1 MSTIT
6 TLTEDEV
13 NNQGMLEF
21 NKPDIPMPSSMP
33 GFDLKTIVIII
44 LVILLAFSLI
54 GINLINFM
62 SGIVDY
68 IGDILRPLIGSF
80 LSAFTYITGV
90 TINTTTDVIADTA
103 KTGIDIAEDTLQSVG
118 NILIDASKRDV
129 VTEVSEKI
137 ERSSGDEPKNEP
149 EPDSGET
156 SIQNPI
162 TAKKTNWC
170 LVGDQN
176 QRRSCASVKDADK
189 CMSGDIFPTQ
199 ESCLNPNLITNV
211 LPDKQRV
218 TLVN

>member
-6 TLTEDEV
+6 SLTEDEV
-13 NNQGMLEF
+13 NNQDMTEY
-21 NKPDIPMPSSMP
+21 NKPDIPIPS
-33 GFDLKTIVIII
+33 FDFKTIIIII
-44 LVILLAFSLI
+44 LVILLAFSII
-54 GINLINFM
+54 GINIIKFM
-62 SGIVDY
+62 SGVVDY
-68 IGDILRPLIGSF
+68 IGDILRPLFGSF

-90 TINTTTDVIADTA
+90 TLNTTTDVIADTA
-103 KTGIDIAEDTLQSVG
+103 KTGIDIAEDTIQSVG

-137 ERSSGDEPKNEP
+137 EKSSGDEAKNEP

-156 SIQNPI
+156 GIQNPI
-162 TAKKTNWC
+162 TAKKTKWC

-211 LPDKQRV
+211 LPEKQRV

>member
-6 TLTEDEV
+6 TLTEYEV
-13 NNQGMLEF
+13 NNQELPQF
-21 NKPDIPMPSSMP
+21 NKPDIPSSV
-33 GFDLKTIVIII
+33 FEFKNIIIII

-54 GINLINFM
+54 GINLIQSM

-68 IGDILRPLIGSF
+68 IGDILRQLIGSF
-80 LSAFTYITGV
+80 LSAFAYITGV
-90 TINTTTDVIADTA
+90 TLNTTTDVIGDTA

-118 NILIDASKRDV
+118 NILIDASKRDHK
-129 VTEVSEKI
+129 TEISEKI
-137 ERSSGDEPKNEP
+137 ESPSGGEPKYEP
-149 EPDSGET
+149 EPDSSET
-156 SIQNPI
+156 SIQNAI

-176 QRRSCASVKDADK
+176 QRRSCASVQDADK
-189 CMSGDIFPTQ
+189 CVSGNIFPTH